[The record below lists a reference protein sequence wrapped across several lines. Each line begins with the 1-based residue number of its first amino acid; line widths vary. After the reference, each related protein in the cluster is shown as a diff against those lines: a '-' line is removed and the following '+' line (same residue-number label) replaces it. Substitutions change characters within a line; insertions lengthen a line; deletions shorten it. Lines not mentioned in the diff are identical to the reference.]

1 MLRSLRQEDQK
12 LKASLNNLVRLCLE
26 IVLKRWK
33 EDWGRGVC
41 GSEHRVC
48 LAGGSVLTAEL
59 MKSRV
64 TWEIGF

>member
-1 MLRSLRQEDQK
+1 M
-12 LKASLNNLVRLCLE
+12 RLCLE

-33 EDWGRGVC
+33 EEWGRGVC